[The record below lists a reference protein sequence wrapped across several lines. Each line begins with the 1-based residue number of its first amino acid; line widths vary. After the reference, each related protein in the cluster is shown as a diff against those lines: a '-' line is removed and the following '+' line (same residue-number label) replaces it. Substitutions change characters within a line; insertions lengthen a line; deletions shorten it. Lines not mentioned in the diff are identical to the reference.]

1 MSLEV
6 WFLFVA
12 AIFVVIVIPGPL
24 SLLMISNVI
33 NHGLKR
39 AWPGIAGGVTASLIL
54 LVASAVG
61 LGALIVASPLAF
73 NLAKYG
79 GAAYL
84 AYLGLKT
91 VLIPVKRSEGDGK
104 TAEVQLQPKF
114 GLLFRRAFLLGIS
127 NPKDILFFIAFLP
140 QFINPKNSIASQL
153 LVMVLTWIAVDVAC
167 KLSYGLSAKVVNP
180 FLRSYEGKK
189 LFNAVTGVFFIGT
202 ALAAAFLKA

>member
-1 MSLEV
+1 MSLELWIV
-6 WFLFVA
+6 YLA
-12 AIFVVIVIPGPL
+12 AILVVIVIPGPL

-33 NHGLKR
+33 NHGLQR
-39 AWPGIAGGVTASLIL
+39 SWPGIAGGVAASLIL

-91 VLIPVKRSEGDGK
+91 VLIPVKRSDSDGNR
-104 TAEVQLQPKF
+104 AEVLLQPRF

-140 QFINPKNSIASQL
+140 QFIDPQRSIAGQL
-153 LVMVLTWIAVDVAC
+153 LVMVVSWVAVDVGC

-180 FLRSYEGKK
+180 FLCSYHGKR

>member
-1 MSLEV
+1 VSLSV

-39 AWPGIAGGVTASLIL
+39 AWPGIAGGVSASLIL
-54 LVASAVG
+54 LVISAVG
-61 LGALIVASPLAF
+61 LGALIASSPVVF
-73 NLAKYG
+73 NMAKYG

-91 VLIPVKRSEGDGK
+91 VLIPVQRSTEDGK
-104 TAEVQLQPKF
+104 SAEVLLEPKF

-140 QFINPKNSIASQL
+140 QFIDPKQGIGGQL
-153 LVMVLTWIAVDVAC
+153 TVMVLSWIVVDVGC
-167 KLSYGLSAKVVNP
+167 KLGYGLTAKAVNP
-180 FLRSYEGKK
+180 FLRSYTGKR
-189 LFNAVTGVFFIGT
+189 LFNGVTGAFFIGT
-202 ALAAAFLKA
+202 ALVAAFLKA